1 MICFGIGLHH
11 GDHVRLDLV
20 RTSGPVQFERDGVVR
35 PIDAFHVS
43 GTRFATSIACDA
55 FELHTVEHFLAAL
68 AGLGVRGGCRLTVTG
83 GAELPLLDGGA
94 REYASWIAELGL
106 PPERS
111 RLRIVRAQRID
122 VGDSIYELEPGE
134 TTSITV
140 EVDLPASC
148 EPRASWSGERRTFI
162 EEIAPARTFAL
173 ESDVADFAKLGLVH
187 HIEPRSV
194 LVVSEE
200 GIIGVDPIAPSEPAR
215 HKLLDL
221 LGDAYLHC
229 GPPRGV
235 IRAFRPGHAHNH
247 EAFTRAREMGA
258 VEMELP

>member
-1 MICFGIGLHH
+1 VICFGIGLHH
-11 GDHVRLDLV
+11 GEHVRLDLA

-35 PIDAFHVS
+35 PIGAFLVS

-68 AGLGVRGGCRLTVTG
+68 AGLGVRRGCRLTVSG

-94 REYASWIAELGL
+94 REYASFIAELGL
-106 PPERS
+106 PTEPS
-111 RLRIVRAQRID
+111 PLRIVRRQRID
-122 VGDSIYELEPGE
+122 VGGSTYELEPSE
-134 TTSITV
+134 NTSITV
-140 EVDLPASC
+140 EVELPTSC
-148 EPRASWSGERRTFI
+148 ERRASWGGEKRTFLD
-162 EEIAPARTFAL
+162 EIAPSRTFAL

-187 HIEPRSV
+187 HVEPRSV

-200 GIIGVDPIAPSEPAR
+200 RIIGVEPIAPSEPAR

-221 LGDAYLHC
+221 LGDAYLHR

-247 EAFTRAREMGA
+247 EAFTRAMEMGA
-258 VEMELP
+258 IEMESL